1 MALNILQ
8 NRLNFQKYLLVQIS
22 ETMKGKA
29 RQANFGIGGLIG
41 SQVSKGL
48 SALKDK
54 VVGAFDNAAQDKVK
68 NAVGVVLQPSPSN
81 IPGTIK
87 TGGSGNSN
95 GNMG

>member
-1 MALNILQ
+1 MSLNILH

-22 ETMKGKA
+22 ETMEGKA

-41 SQVSKGL
+41 SQVSKGF

-54 VVGAFDNAAQDKVK
+54 VKGAFDNAAQENVK
-68 NAVGVVLQPSPSN
+68 KAVGVVLQPSN
-81 IPGTIK
+81 IPVK
-87 TGGSGNSN
+87 TGSSGNSN